1 MKYAI
6 KVNLAVDDWIY
17 VTEYTRHCMDLVPM
31 IFDDIESA
39 ENFAITWRLEGKA
52 DNVKVVE
59 YDYT

>member
-6 KVNLAVDDWIY
+6 KVNLAIDDWIY
-17 VTEYTRHCMDLVPM
+17 VTEYTRDCMDLVPM

-59 YDYT
+59 YDCT

>member
-17 VTEYTRHCMDLVPM
+17 ITEHTRHCMELVPVT
-31 IFDDIESA
+31 FDDIESA

-59 YDYT
+59 YAS